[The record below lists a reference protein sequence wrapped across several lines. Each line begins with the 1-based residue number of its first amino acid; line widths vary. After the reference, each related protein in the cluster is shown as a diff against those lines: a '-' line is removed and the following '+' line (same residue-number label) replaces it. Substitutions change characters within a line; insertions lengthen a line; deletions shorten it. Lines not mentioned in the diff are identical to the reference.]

1 MEARRKVSYLI
12 EKTENENTDR
22 QKVFQFMEK
31 LIYEKKNPQYT
42 EGTMYFNVSYEEAV
56 EI

>member
-42 EGTMYFNVSYEEAV
+42 EGTMYFNVSYEEAA